1 MRKTTVRL
9 SDRLWELVQGEARRE
24 GVTGAQYIR
33 EAVIARVFY
42 DQGLR
47 GAAFGETAV
56 ASERASERDAA
67 ARAASEPAEP
77 PPPGSGAAPAD

>member
-9 SDRLWELVQGEARRE
+9 SDRLWELIQGEAQRE

-47 GAAFGETAV
+47 GAAFGEP
-56 ASERASERDAA
+56 ASSR
-67 ARAASEPAEP
+67 EP
-77 PPPGSGAAPAD
+77 PVQRESAEAD